1 MSEGPAKPRRFQ
13 FTILGIIVAT
23 LWSAV
28 FSCDLTLLNRLWHH
42 QLVPVQS
49 EGSAYLVVGLL
60 LFVSMPA
67 AIYALFGLASRGM
80 IVGII
85 LFILFLFALNTWGS
99 P

>member
-1 MSEGPAKPRRFQ
+1 MSEGSAKPRRFQ

-28 FSCDLTLLNRLWHH
+28 FSCGFVLLNRLWYH

-49 EGSAYLVVGLL
+49 EGSAYLVVGFL

-67 AIYALFGLASRGM
+67 AIDGLFGRASRGM

-85 LFILFLFALNTWGS
+85 LFVLFLFAINTWGS

>member
-13 FTILGIIVAT
+13 FTTLGIIVAT

-28 FSCDLTLLNRLWHH
+28 FTCGLTLLYRLSHH
-42 QLVPVQS
+42 QLVSLQS
-49 EGSAYLVVGLL
+49 EGSAYLVVGFL

-67 AIYALFGLASRGM
+67 AIDGLFGRASRGM

-85 LFILFLFALNTWGS
+85 LFMLFLFALNLGLD
-99 P
+99 